1 MRHIQTAIATA
12 LLSSAASCYFTD
24 HKHGAMILAGTL
36 GAFLIGIVS
45 EAVRDR

>member
-24 HKHGAMILAGTL
+24 HKHGAVVLSGIL
-36 GAFLIGIVS
+36 GAFLLGIVS
-45 EAVRDR
+45 EYVRH